1 MIIEVINK
9 LEPLYNI
16 IENTNERVT
25 IAFNVEEEESAKD
38 IDLDVSESV
47 LKLTSTQ

>member
-9 LEPLYNI
+9 SEPVYK
-16 IENTNERVT
+16 VT
-25 IAFNVEEEESAKD
+25 DNGTESVSIAFNVEEEESAKD
-38 IDLDVSESV
+38 IDLDVSKSE